1 MKKWLKMGIKEEIF
15 DAFFEK
21 LRDEESFP
29 EVTLEE
35 LKKLYANKS
44 LNSKDSIFTAIEK
57 GVEDGSK
64 N

>member
-1 MKKWLKMGIKEEIF
+1 MGIKEEIF

-21 LRDEESFP
+21 LKDEESFP

>member
-1 MKKWLKMGIKEEIF
+1 MSIKEEIF

-21 LRDEESFP
+21 LRNEESFP
-29 EVTLEE
+29 EATLEE
-35 LKKLYANKS
+35 LKKLYANNS

-57 GVEDGSK
+57 GFKDGSE